1 MRFSEVFSVVKSPQS
16 DDWFDVL
23 THTDTP
29 LFVDPFLVW
38 AESDGFW
45 RDAHSHLISFFDM
58 VFDMISES
66 GNNNRH
72 ISWRQASNLLLF
84 PEPAEFRFG
93 VAEGSPFGSGSGRG
107 LQEDM
112 LSGIQVATSIGMNR
126 IAHVETIAL
135 FQGGMGVDRISDVV
149 CNVLK
154 SYFIQYTKEVAAR
167 HGVPTVRSE
176 VPNASWSFENRRWVT
191 ETHELPL
198 TEVEVVRRGRVRL
211 KPLPVILTPQR
222 FLRDIPIADS
232 NKFWQWSWSQ
242 MSDQL
247 RGDFNYDVASNVRR
261 QLKARM
267 ARENP
272 DAVALYLRAVEDLPN
287 EPYPIDEDP
296 RLLVSWYERGRAMIG
311 TPAPRWLDV
320 EESPASFLNF
330 VSAVI
335 DEYRHGVENDSWRL
349 LWFGN
354 RGAGERSA
362 QVLFRSVVG
371 HYCKANDVDLTG
383 ESNAGRGPVDF
394 KFSKGWTA
402 RALVEIKLARHS
414 SFWDGLFAQTPTYQ
428 IAEGVRV
435 AFFVAVAYTEDEMS
449 TTFQRKLRE
458 AASLV
463 SRERNIAVQAVL
475 VDATQKK
482 SASKEKDP
490 ELREMLNELNDAS
503 DKKDEDDAS

>member
-1 MRFSEVFSVVKSPQS
+1 MRFSEVFSIVKNPQV

-29 LFVDPFLVW
+29 LFVDPFLIW
-38 AESDGFW
+38 AETDEFW
-45 RDAHSHLISFFDM
+45 SGAHAHLISFFDM
-58 VFDMISES
+58 VFDMIGES
-66 GNNNRH
+66 GNNH
-72 ISWRQASNLLLF
+72 QHMAWRQAANLLLF

-107 LQEDM
+107 LQDDM

-126 IAHVETIAL
+126 IAHIETIAL

-154 SYFIQYTKEVAAR
+154 SYFIRYTKEVTRR
-167 HGVPTVRSE
+167 HGIPTVMSE
-176 VPNASWSFENRRWVT
+176 VPNASWSYENRRWVP
-191 ETHELPL
+191 ETHELPV

-211 KPLPVILTPQR
+211 IPLPVILTPHR

-232 NKFWQWSWSQ
+232 DKFWQWSWSQ

-247 RGDFNYDVASNVRR
+247 RGDFNYDVASRVRR

-296 RLLVSWYERGRAMIG
+296 RLLVSWYERGRSMLRTS
-311 TPAPRWLDV
+311 TPQWSDA
-320 EESPASFLNF
+320 EESERTF
-330 VSAVI
+330 VDFVRAAI
-335 DEYRHGVENDSWRL
+335 EEYKHGVENDSWRL
-349 LWFGN
+349 LWFGS
-354 RGAGERSA
+354 RGAGERNVQA
-362 QVLFRSVVG
+362 LFRSVVV

-394 KFSKGWTA
+394 KFSRGWTA

-414 SFWDGLFAQTPTYQ
+414 SFWDGLLAQTPTYQ

-435 AFFVAVAYTEDEMS
+435 AFFVAVAYTEEEMNID
-449 TTFQRKLRE
+449 FQRKLRE
-458 AASLV
+458 AAALV
-463 SRERNIAVQAVL
+463 SRARNVAVQAVL

-482 SASKEKDP
+482 SASREKDA
-490 ELREMLNELNDAS
+490 ELRQMLDDLNE
-503 DKKDEDDAS
+503 EPGDDAS